1 MSADYHQVKHMA
13 EVYLRPSQGRMVLSG
28 PLR

>member
-13 EVYLRPSQGRMVLSG
+13 EVYLRPSQGRIWFFQA
-28 PLR
+28 P